1 MAKCVGWGGVGLA
14 ALLAAAPASAE
25 DVVVHV
31 ENLRN
36 DQGSVLV
43 AVCTA
48 DDFLSAHC
56 RHNARAKAH
65 AGAADVLVGD
75 VPPGQYAL
83 QAFHDENDNSELDR
97 NFIGMPREGMAFSR
111 DAPMRMGPP
120 RFSDAAVEIGESGAS
135 LTMSMRYF

>member
-1 MAKCVGWGGVGLA
+1 MAKRLGRSGVVLA

-31 ENLRN
+31 ENIRN

-43 AVCTA
+43 AVCTP

-56 RHNARAKAH
+56 RHNARVKAH
-65 AGAADVLVGD
+65 AGAADILVGG
-75 VPPGQYAL
+75 VPPGQYAV

-97 NFIGMPREGMAFSR
+97 NLIGMPREGIAFSR

-120 RFSDAAVEIGESGAS
+120 RFSDAAVEIGQNGAS
-135 LTMSMRYF
+135 LTLSMRYF